1 MNVRRLIVTLNLA
14 GALALGAPRVGS
26 AQCCLND
33 LFAGF
38 HSCFYKAPQAY
49 AIAPVVA
56 PVAAPAMTMAPVM
69 APAMA
74 PVMAPVPMAGLA
86 FTNWLGMLPSPFG
99 ATAT

>member
-49 AIAPVVA
+49 AVAPLVA
-56 PVAAPAMTMAPVM
+56 PVAAPEAAAPT
-69 APAMA
+69 P
-74 PVMAPVPMAGLA
+74 PHHSHRCLR
-86 FTNWLGMLPSPFG
+86 TR
-99 ATAT
+99 ATP

>member
-14 GALALGAPRVGS
+14 GAVALGAPRVGS

-49 AIAPVVA
+49 AVAPLVA
-56 PVAAPAMTMAPVM
+56 PVAAPAMAPRRMVSSIFASWWPRWSTVVM
-69 APAMA
+69 VFSYGFQMKF
-74 PVMAPVPMAGLA
+74 LR
-86 FTNWLGMLPSPFG
+86 FG
-99 ATAT
+99 NRA

>member
-56 PVAAPAMTMAPVM
+56 PVAAPAMMMAR
-69 APAMA
+69 
-74 PVMAPVPMAGLA
+74 LQ
-86 FTNWLGMLPSPFG
+86 
-99 ATAT
+99 TA